1 MDVARNDARSDSA
14 VLVPALDR
22 DLKETT
28 ILQFGGFPILGD
40 KDAHR
45 RHVEPPAL
53 CRELAQVFRRRRR
66 LRWQHALPRAAV
78 LDVVL
83 GRLPLGDPGIAGRC
97 TPAAKG

>member
-22 DLKETT
+22 DFKETK
-28 ILQFGGFPILGD
+28 IHQFGGISILGD

-45 RHVEPPAL
+45 RHVEPPGL

-78 LDVVL
+78 LDVVVE
-83 GRLPLGDPGIAGRC
+83 RLPLGDPDIADRYIPG
-97 TPAAKG
+97 ANG